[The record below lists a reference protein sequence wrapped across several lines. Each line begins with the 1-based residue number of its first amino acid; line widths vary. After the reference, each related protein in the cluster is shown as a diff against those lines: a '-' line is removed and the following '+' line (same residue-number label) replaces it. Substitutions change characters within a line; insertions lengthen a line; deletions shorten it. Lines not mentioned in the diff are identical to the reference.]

1 MNVQRIACIMLLIT
15 LIFVFHVVDDIHL
28 GEKLK
33 CLSAFYV
40 VDNLALNKPTW
51 QSSTYSNYS
60 SDRAVDGKMNLR
72 MALGGQCA
80 ISDGD
85 FQEVKWMVDLGEVY
99 AIHSIFIYFRI
110 EHSSIGKNKCTGYM
124 KIYL

>member
-1 MNVQRIACIMLLIT
+1 MLLIT
-15 LIFVFHVVDDIHL
+15 IIFVFHVVDNIQL
-28 GEKLK
+28 RRE
-33 CLSAFYV
+33 AFYV

-99 AIHSIFIYFRI
+99 AIHTIFIYFRI
-110 EHSSIGKNKCTGYM
+110 EHSTIGKNKCTGYM